1 LAYDPAVRLVLFP
14 LLVACSFPH
23 GSAVGPDDGGVDAP
37 DGMGSGSNNDAG
49 DGGGSNNDDAPPV
62 STLREKT
69 ITITGAVT
77 GTLTDFPLWVSLT
90 DADLSARARPDGS
103 DIHFVAGTMQLDYEI
118 QRWAKNDGELEA
130 WVRVP
135 TLETGTQ
142 IAIRYGDVDVSHAP
156 DAPGTFTGYSAVWH
170 MDDTITNTTIAD
182 ARGQRNGTAAM
193 LGPSDSVTAQL
204 GKGINF
210 SGANGEH
217 ITFTNPLSG
226 NSQHTISLWV
236 NQRATNDNDAMI
248 VLGDG
253 MPNRARW
260 FHSRFNSATIALG
273 FYSNDYT
280 TVNEDII
287 MDGWVLLHWVYE
299 GQNRMT
305 RIYRNGTQ
313 VGTFMHGMGTPDTDG
328 NSGYIGNAPPAFGMN
343 MGLHAAVDE
352 VRIINVAKSAAWVA
366 AEAANQAN
374 PSMFYSVSAEQM
386 P

>member
-1 LAYDPAVRLVLFP
+1 MRAVLFS
-14 LLVACSFPH
+14 LLFACSFQH
-23 GSAVGPDDGGVDAP
+23 GLPVGPDDGGIDAP
-37 DGMGSGSNNDAG
+37 DGMGSDA
-49 DGGGSNNDDAPPV
+49 DIDSGGGDDSPPM

-77 GTLTDFPLWVSLT
+77 GTIDDFPLWVSLT
-90 DADLSARARPDGS
+90 DTDLSARARPDGS
-103 DIHFVAGTMQLDYEI
+103 DIHFIAGTTRLDYEI
-118 QRWAKNDGELEA
+118 QRWVKSDGQLDA

-135 TLETGTQ
+135 SLAMGTQ
-142 IAIRYGDVDVSHAP
+142 IAIRYGDVDAAHAP

-170 MDDTITNTTIAD
+170 MDDPITNPTIAD

-193 LGPSDSVTAQL
+193 LGPSDSVTGQL

-210 SGANGEH
+210 SGVNGEQ

-226 NSQHTISLWV
+226 NSQHTISLWI
-236 NQRATNDNDAMI
+236 NQRATADNDALI
-248 VLGDG
+248 VLGNG

-260 FHSRFNSATIALG
+260 FHSRFNSSTIALG

-280 TVNEDII
+280 SVNEDII
-287 MDGWVLLHWVYE
+287 GDGWVLLHWVYE

-313 VGTFMHGMGTPDTDG
+313 VGPAFMHGMGTPDTDG
-328 NSGYIGNAPPAFGMN
+328 NSGYIGNAPTMFGMN
-343 MGLHAAVDE
+343 MGLHGALDE
-352 VRIINVAKSAAWVA
+352 VRIINVARSAAWVA
-366 AEAANQAN
+366 AEAANQGN
-374 PSMFYSVSAEQM
+374 PSTFYTVSAEHT

>member
-1 LAYDPAVRLVLFP
+1 MRAVLSL

-23 GSAVGPDDGGVDAP
+23 GSAIGPDDGGVDAP
-37 DGMGSGSNNDAG
+37 DGMGSGSDAG
-49 DGGGSNNDDAPPV
+49 DAADSNDDDAPPV
-62 STLREKT
+62 SPLREKI
-69 ITITGAVT
+69 ITITGPVT
-77 GTLTDFPLWVSLT
+77 GTLDDFPVWISLT
-90 DADLSARARPDGS
+90 DADLSARARPDGD
-103 DIHFVAGTMQLDYEI
+103 DIHFVAGSMQLDYEI
-118 QRWAKNDGELEA
+118 QRWVKSSGQLEA

-135 TLETGTQ
+135 SLAMGTQ
-142 IAIRYGDVDVSHAP
+142 IAIRYGDVDVAHAP

-193 LGPSDSVTAQL
+193 LGPSDSITAQL
-204 GKGINF
+204 GRGINF
-210 SGANGEH
+210 SGVNGEQ

-236 NQRATNDNDAMI
+236 NQRTTNDNDALV
-248 VLGDG
+248 VLGNG
-253 MPNRARW
+253 MPNKARW
-260 FHSRFNSATIALG
+260 LHSRFGSATIAVG

-287 MDGWVLLHWVYE
+287 GDGWVLLHWVYE
-299 GQNRMT
+299 GSNRMT

-313 VGTFMHGMGTPDTDG
+313 VGNAFMHGMGTPDTDG
-328 NSGYIGNAPPAFGMN
+328 NSGYIGNAPAPFGMN

-352 VRIINVAKSAAWVA
+352 VRIINVARTAAWIA

-374 PSMFYSVSAEQM
+374 PSAFYTVSAEQT